1 MRDSSTSFLARLV
14 HHTIILA
21 VVALPLALIT
31 FTFIQVVRGEARGEG
46 LLDLTVMYPGILLFT
61 VPGVLLY
68 SVVQESLCWHQQVS
82 RARAIGLAPLVVMPW
97 LVFPARHLLW
107 WPPFAVG
114 MAVGL
119 VAFGLLVAS
128 LQQRAESSQAS
139 A

>member
-1 MRDSSTSFLARLV
+1 V

-31 FTFIQVVRGEARGEG
+31 FTFIQVVRGEARGEE

-68 SVVQESLCWHQQVS
+68 SVVQESLGWHQQVS

-97 LVFPARHLLW
+97 LAFPARHLLW

-119 VAFGLLVAS
+119 VAFGLLVAW
-128 LQQRAESSQAS
+128 LQRRAESSQAS